1 MLDREKIKMKHEIE
15 GIPEGLEIIDAHIIS
30 NMRGTNRDGSSQL
43 FASITVRK
51 KQPRR
56 IYNNESY
63 DPSSPNG
70 FD

>member
-1 MLDREKIKMKHEIE
+1 MKHEIA
-15 GIPEGLEIIDAHIIS
+15 GIPEGFEIIDAHIIS
-30 NMRGTNRDGSSQL
+30 YVREKTNRDGSAQL

-56 IYNNESY
+56 IDNNESY